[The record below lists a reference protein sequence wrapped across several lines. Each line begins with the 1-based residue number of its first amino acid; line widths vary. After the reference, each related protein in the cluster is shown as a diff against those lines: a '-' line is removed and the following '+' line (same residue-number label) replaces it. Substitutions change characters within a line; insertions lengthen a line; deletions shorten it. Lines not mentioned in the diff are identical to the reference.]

1 MFGGYLLSLRDFL
14 HEKRLKLKMYE
25 SLQQLDTLTI
35 RFNST
40 GNWLLMFFMAV
51 VMYGVALGLKPQFF
65 RGVFNRPRSMF
76 IGLIC
81 QWLVL
86 PLVTFLL
93 CVLFHSFVPPMVA
106 MGLILVASCPGGA
119 VSNFMTSYAKGNAE
133 LSVLMSTITTL
144 GAPIF
149 TPINY
154 AIWGGL
160 YTKYM
165 DASAGDVLRTLQV
178 PPLQI
183 AITVIVIIGIPVLL
197 GLLTVKLAPN
207 ASARLKEI
215 MRYLSI
221 AVFICVA
228 GMMIS
233 QNFVLF
239 KDYIGFI
246 FIIVLIHNLIGFLIG
261 YTAAS
266 MGKSPVKDRRA
277 VTIETGIQ
285 NSGLG
290 LLLLFNTGIFPPEI
304 AKGGMVF
311 VTAWWGVWHIVSG
324 LILGTVFR
332 FSAFDTTGLSKYWH
346 KK

>member
-1 MFGGYLLSLRDFL
+1 
-14 HEKRLKLKMYE
+14 MYE
-25 SLQQLDTLTI
+25 SLEQLNTLSI
-35 RFNST
+35 NFNRT
-40 GNWLLMFFMAV
+40 GNWLLMLFMAV
-51 VMYGVALGLKPQFF
+51 VMYGVALGLRPQFF
-65 RGVFNRPRSMF
+65 RGVFNRPSAMF
-76 IGLIC
+76 IGLVC
-81 QWLVL
+81 QWLIL

-93 CVLFHSFVPPMVA
+93 CVLFHSFIPPLVA
-106 MGLILVASCPGGA
+106 MGLILVSSCPGGA

-133 LSVLMSTITTL
+133 LSVLLSTITTL

-154 AIWGGL
+154 AVWGGL

-178 PPLQI
+178 PPTQI
-183 AITVIVIIGIPVLL
+183 ALTVILIIGIPVLL
-197 GLLTVKLAPN
+197 GLITVKFAPN

-221 AVFICVA
+221 LVFVCVA
-228 GMMIS
+228 GMMVS
-233 QNFVLF
+233 QNIILF
-239 KDYIGFI
+239 KEYIGYI
-246 FIIVLIHNLIGFLIG
+246 FIIVLIHNLVGFGIG
-261 YTAAS
+261 YTAS
-266 MGKSPVKDRRA
+266 TIGKTPVKDRRA
-277 VTIETGIQ
+277 VTLETGIQ

-304 AKGGMVF
+304 SKGGMVF

-324 LILGTVFR
+324 LLLGTAFR
-332 FSAFDTTGLSKYWH
+332 FSAFDTTGLTKFMR

>member
-1 MFGGYLLSLRDFL
+1 
-14 HEKRLKLKMYE
+14 MYE
-25 SLQQLDTLTI
+25 SLQQLDTLSI
-35 RFNST
+35 NFNRT
-40 GNWLLMFFMAV
+40 GNWLLLLFMAV
-51 VMYGVALGLKPQFF
+51 VMYGVALELKPQFF
-65 RGVFNRPRSMF
+65 RGVFNRPRSLF
-76 IGLIC
+76 IGLVC

-86 PLVTFLL
+86 PFVTYLL
-93 CVLFHSFVPPMVA
+93 CVLLHGLIPPLVA

-119 VSNFMTSYAKGNAE
+119 VSNFMTSYSKGNAE

-160 YTKYM
+160 YVKYM
-165 DASAGDVLRTLQV
+165 DASAGNVLRTLQV
-178 PPLQI
+178 PPSQI
-183 AITVIVIIGIPVLL
+183 ALTVILIIGVPVLL
-197 GLLTVKLAPN
+197 GLITVKFAPN
-207 ASARLKEI
+207 ASAKLKEL

-221 AVFICVA
+221 VVFLGVA
-228 GMMIS
+228 AMMIS
-233 QNFVLF
+233 QNIILF
-239 KDYIGFI
+239 KEYIGYI
-246 FIIVLIHNLIGFLIG
+246 FIIVFIHNLLGFGIG
-261 YTAAS
+261 YSAATI
-266 MGKSPVKDRRA
+266 GKTPVKDRRA
-277 VTIETGIQ
+277 VTLETGIQ

-290 LLLLFNTGIFPPEI
+290 LLLLFNTGIFPPDV

-332 FSAFDTTGLSKYWH
+332 FSGFDTLSFSKFIR

>member
-1 MFGGYLLSLRDFL
+1 
-14 HEKRLKLKMYE
+14 MYE
-25 SLQQLDTLTI
+25 SLQQLDTLSI
-35 RFNST
+35 NFNRT
-40 GNWLLMFFMAV
+40 GNWLLLLFMAV

-65 RGVFNRPRSMF
+65 RGVFNRPRSLF
-76 IGLIC
+76 IGLVC

-86 PLVTFLL
+86 PFVTYLL
-93 CVLFHSFVPPMVA
+93 CVLLHGLIPPLVA

-119 VSNFMTSYAKGNAE
+119 VSNFMTSYSKGNAE

-160 YTKYM
+160 YVKYM
-165 DASAGDVLRTLQV
+165 DASAGNVLRTLQV
-178 PPLQI
+178 PPSQI
-183 AITVIVIIGIPVLL
+183 ALTVILIIGVPVLL
-197 GLLTVKLAPN
+197 GLITVKFAPN
-207 ASARLKEI
+207 ASAKLKEL

-221 AVFICVA
+221 VVFLGVA
-228 GMMIS
+228 AMMIS
-233 QNFVLF
+233 QNIILF
-239 KDYIGFI
+239 KEYIGYI
-246 FIIVLIHNLIGFLIG
+246 FIIVFIHNLLGFGIG
-261 YTAAS
+261 YSAATI
-266 MGKSPVKDRRA
+266 GKTPVKDRRA
-277 VTIETGIQ
+277 LTLETGIQ

-290 LLLLFNTGIFPPEI
+290 LLLLFNTGIFPPDV

-332 FSAFDTTGLSKYWH
+332 FSGFDTLSFSKFIR

>member
-1 MFGGYLLSLRDFL
+1 MLSLPSFYPYCI
-14 HEKRLKLKMYE
+14 ESEPIMYE
-25 SLQQLDTLTI
+25 SLQQLDTLSI
-35 RFNST
+35 NFNRT
-40 GNWLLMFFMAV
+40 GNWLLMLFMAV
-51 VMYGVALGLKPQFF
+51 VMYGVALGLRPQFF
-65 RGVFNRPRSMF
+65 RGVFNRPRALF
-76 IGLIC
+76 IGLVC
-81 QWLVL
+81 QWLIL
-86 PLVTFLL
+86 PMVTFLL
-93 CVLFHSFVPPMVA
+93 CVLFHDFVPPMVA

-119 VSNFMTSYAKGNAE
+119 VSNFMTSYGKGNAE

-183 AITVIVIIGIPVLL
+183 ALTVILIIGIPVML
-197 GLLTVKLAPN
+197 GYVTVKVAPN

-221 AVFICVA
+221 AVFVIVA

-233 QNFVLF
+233 QNMISF
-239 KDYIGFI
+239 KEHIGFV
-246 FIIVLIHNLIGFLIG
+246 FVIVLVHNLVGFIVG
-261 YTAAS
+261 YTAS
-266 MGKSPVKDRRA
+266 TIGKTPVKDRRA
-277 VTIETGIQ
+277 VTLETGIQ

-324 LILGTVFR
+324 LLLGTLFR
-332 FSAFDTTGLSKYWH
+332 FWGFDTTALSKFLH
-346 KK
+346 RK